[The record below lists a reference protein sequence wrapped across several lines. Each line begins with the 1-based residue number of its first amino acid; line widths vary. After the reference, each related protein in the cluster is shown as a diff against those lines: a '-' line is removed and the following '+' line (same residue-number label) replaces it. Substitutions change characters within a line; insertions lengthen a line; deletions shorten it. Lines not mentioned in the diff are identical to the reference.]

1 MFTGIVTDL
10 GRVRAIERPAGAEG
24 DARFSFETGYDTGA
38 IALGASI
45 ACSGACLTVVDR
57 GPGWFAAD
65 VSNETLSKTT
75 LGDWQPGTPV
85 NFERALSL
93 GEELGG
99 HLVSGHVDGVAS
111 VAARAED
118 AGSIRLE
125 FAAPAALMPFLA
137 PKGSVT
143 LDGVSLTVNTVADG
157 DPEGR
162 FSVNIVPHTAE
173 VTSLGA
179 CRPGSRVNLEIDLI
193 ARYLQRLVG
202 AGPAAKE

>member
-10 GRVRAIERPAGAEG
+10 GRVRAIERPAGADG
-24 DARFSFETGYDTGA
+24 DARFTFETGYDTNE
-38 IALGASI
+38 IDLGASI

-57 GPGWFAAD
+57 GPSWFAAD

-75 LGDWQPGTPV
+75 LADWRPGTPV
-85 NFERALSL
+85 NFERALRL
-93 GEELGG
+93 GDELGG

-111 VAARAED
+111 VTSRTED

-125 FAAPAALMPFLA
+125 FAAPKALMPFLA

-143 LDGVSLTVNTVADG
+143 LDGVSLTLNTVADG

-179 CRPGSRVNLEIDLI
+179 CRAGTRVNLEIDLL
-193 ARYLQRLVG
+193 ARYLQRLLN
-202 AGPAAKE
+202 ADQADKE